1 MRTVRATLVS
11 LVLLLLLNVGAKVS
25 AQSVVEVIGQKEA
38 IPAGYKTYSLFL
50 ICNPDW
56 LAPAK
61 SSGLTDLYEKF
72 QAFGRSI
79 GDDQAAVWFW
89 KTTVKPG
96 WEMTMPP
103 SAAIDVE
110 RSIRFCKA
118 WKLKPSDGPYL
129 VITTTRPD
137 ESHLPSGVP
146 DGTGVFA
153 LGDLSATQ
161 ISSLLAKLTDSL
173 LLTGKVDS
181 SIASAG
187 PPDPNAQ
194 STAAGSTVPASAASG
209 TTLPAAASGAIWIR
223 ILSATQELIGEFG
236 CAVSLK
242 VNAGPL
248 QADLKSCK
256 SSS

>member
-11 LVLLLLLNVGAKVS
+11 LVLLLLLNVGSKVS

-61 SSGLTDLYEKF
+61 SSGLSDLYTKF

-103 SAAIDVE
+103 SDAIDVE

-137 ESHLPSGVP
+137 ESHLSSGVP

-161 ISSLLAKLTDSL
+161 ISSLLDKLTDSL

-181 SIASAG
+181 SMASVG
-187 PPDPNAQ
+187 VPDPNAH
-194 STAAGSTVPASAASG
+194 STAAGASPPASG
-209 TTLPAAASGAIWIR
+209 TAAPAAASGALWIR